1 MLRLSFQ
8 SETILPKM
16 KKIVILLLFVTT
28 ISYGQEIK
36 IDSYDNDYNDKMEW
50 FSEAKLGIFIHWGI
64 YSVNGISESWS
75 FFNGYI
81 SHSDYMKQLDGF
93 DAKKYNPQQ
102 WVKLISESGAKYTV
116 ITSKH
121 HDGFALWDSKYGNL
135 NSFVSSKSKSDL
147 LTPFVNEIKK
157 TNLKLG
163 LYYSLPDWS
172 FKDYTFHTKKIKRYN
187 INDDV
192 A

>member
-75 FFNGYI
+75 FFN
-81 SHSDYMKQLDGF
+81 
-93 DAKKYNPQQ
+93 
-102 WVKLISESGAKYTV
+102 
-116 ITSKH
+116 
-121 HDGFALWDSKYGNL
+121 
-135 NSFVSSKSKSDL
+135 
-147 LTPFVNEIKK
+147 
-157 TNLKLG
+157 
-163 LYYSLPDWS
+163 
-172 FKDYTFHTKKIKRYN
+172 
-187 INDDV
+187 
-192 A
+192 

>member
-1 MLRLSFQ
+1 VIYTYPMLRLSFQ

-157 TNLKLG
+157 NKPKVRLILFSSR
-163 LYYSLPDWS
+163 LV
-172 FKDYTFHTKKIKRYN
+172 I
-187 INDDV
+187 
-192 A
+192 

>member
-81 SHSDYMKQLDGF
+81 
-93 DAKKYNPQQ
+93 
-102 WVKLISESGAKYTV
+102 
-116 ITSKH
+116 
-121 HDGFALWDSKYGNL
+121 
-135 NSFVSSKSKSDL
+135 
-147 LTPFVNEIKK
+147 
-157 TNLKLG
+157 
-163 LYYSLPDWS
+163 
-172 FKDYTFHTKKIKRYN
+172 
-187 INDDV
+187 
-192 A
+192 